1 MNFVNGAWN
10 APCRAK
16 ERGILSEWLRFY
28 YKNIIKK
35 CLAYSIKSFFV
46 CATFP
51 HHYILCLVYLL
62 AYHIWYYR
70 NYIQL

>member
-1 MNFVNGAWN
+1 ML
-10 APCRAK
+10 
-16 ERGILSEWLRFY
+16 GIF
-28 YKNIIKK
+28 YKN
-35 CLAYSIKSFFV
+35 FFL

-51 HHYILCLVYLL
+51 HHYILYLVYLL